1 MKTIGLLGGVSPES
15 SLVYYKLFNQLT
27 RERLG
32 GFHSAKILFY
42 SVDFH
47 YIEHHHATGE
57 WDICVEHMGLGAKS
71 LEKGGA
77 DFILIGSN
85 TMHRI
90 APDLQALV
98 NIPIIHIAKAT
109 IEKIKEKNLNKIAL
123 LGTKAT
129 MTGTFYKEHLENAGI
144 EVITPQVD
152 DIEIIN
158 EIIFSELC
166 KGIINPNSKKV
177 FFEIVD
183 KLIAQG
189 IEGAIL
195 GCTELCLIAS
205 QEDTNLTLFDTTL
218 IHAQK
223 AVDLALGLDVN

>member
-15 SLVYYKLFNQLT
+15 SIVYYKLFNSIM

-32 GFHSAKILFY
+32 GYHSAKILMY

-57 WDICVEHMGLGAKS
+57 WDICIDHMGLGAKN

-98 NIPIIHIAKAT
+98 NIPVIHIAKAT
-109 IEKIKEKNLNKIAL
+109 IEKLQEKNINKVAL

-129 MTGTFYKEHLENAGI
+129 MTGTFYKEHLNNADI
-144 EVITPQVD
+144 EVITPTGQ
-152 DIEIIN
+152 DIETIN
-158 EIIFSELC
+158 SIIFDELC
-166 KGIINPNSKKV
+166 RGIINPKSK
-177 FFEIVD
+177 EIFLNIID
-183 KLIAQG
+183 ELIKQDIQG
-189 IEGAIL
+189 IIL
-195 GCTELCLIAS
+195 GCTEICLLIS
-205 QEDTNLTLFDTTL
+205 QEDSDFPLFDTTY
-218 IHAQK
+218 IHAEK
-223 AVDLALGLDVN
+223 AVNLALEK